1 MLDKL
6 AMKGLH
12 PELTHNVARN
22 NNIAVFA
29 TICGIIFIFQILFAS
44 VPSGILGIWVVII
57 IILSLFRLFMG
68 YKLLRFNVI
77 NDEWKRTTLLFIIST
92 SLTGLGLGVS
102 AILAE
107 IYSSVQEQLFI
118 FALMIGFSGGAVAT
132 LSPVLQGYIAHVF
145 GIMLPQI
152 LALFFTSSE
161 ANLFDSE
168 DLERMIGILGIL
180 YMIVII
186 RAGIILHRT
195 FLDSVTLKNDLAA
208 AKDLAEAANKAKSK
222 FISSVSHELRTPL
235 HAIMGYSQLFK
246 IDDNL
251 DEEKK
256 DYSRQIVQAGNHL
269 LALIDQIL
277 EFSKIEAGKLKF
289 NLQQISL
296 NNLLLETETLM
307 QTLAARHEVLLSL
320 TPLDPDLNFRTDRL
334 RLKQVLLNLISNA
347 IKYNK
352 PGGTVDISV
361 ERLSAKTLKIN
372 VVDSGQGIPKEN
384 QQEVFVSFNRLGRES
399 GDLEGTGIGLV
410 ISQELA
416 ASMGSR
422 IKFESEQ
429 NVGSHFWIELDT
441 QFFNETASE

>member
-1 MLDKL
+1 MFDKF
-6 AMKGLH
+6 AFKGLH

-29 TICGIIFIFQILFAS
+29 TICGIIFIFQILFAT
-44 VPSGILGIWVVII
+44 VPNGILGIWVVIM

-68 YKLLRFNVI
+68 YKLLRFTTI
-77 NDEWKRTTLLFIIST
+77 NAEWKRTTLLFIIST
-92 SLTGLGLGVS
+92 SLAGFGLGVS
-102 AILAE
+102 AFLAE
-107 IYSSVQEQLFI
+107 LYSTVQEQLFI

-152 LALFFTSSE
+152 LALFFTRSE
-161 ANLFDSE
+161 ASLFDSE

-208 AKDLAEAANKAKSK
+208 AKDLAEAANQAKSK
-222 FISSVSHELRTPL
+222 FISSVSHELRTPM
-235 HAIMGYSQLFK
+235 HAIMGYSQLFEL
-246 IDDNL
+246 DEDL
-251 DEEKK
+251 DEEKR
-256 DYSRQIVQAGNHL
+256 DYSRQIIQAGNHL

-289 NLQQISL
+289 NLQQVSL
-296 NNLLLETETLM
+296 NNLLHEIETLM
-307 QTLAARHEVLLSL
+307 QTLASKHQVLLSL
-320 TPLDPDLNFRTDRL
+320 SLPDGDISFRSDRL

-347 IKYNK
+347 IKYNR

-361 ERLSAKTLKIN
+361 EWLSAKKIKIN
-372 VVDSGQGIPKEN
+372 VVDSGQGIPKEK

-416 ASMGSR
+416 ASMGGR
-422 IKFESEQ
+422 IKFESEE

-441 QFFNETASE
+441 QYFNETASE